1 MITFVEMESSRM
13 QVPLVARAVVR
24 TERVPAA
31 MLPDRKLESKINEE
45 RNEHDVMWL
54 C

>member
-1 MITFVEMESSRM
+1 MESSRI

-24 TERVPAA
+24 TESALAA
-31 MLPDRKLESKINEE
+31 MLPDRKLESKIIEE
-45 RNEHDVMWL
+45 RNEYDVMWL